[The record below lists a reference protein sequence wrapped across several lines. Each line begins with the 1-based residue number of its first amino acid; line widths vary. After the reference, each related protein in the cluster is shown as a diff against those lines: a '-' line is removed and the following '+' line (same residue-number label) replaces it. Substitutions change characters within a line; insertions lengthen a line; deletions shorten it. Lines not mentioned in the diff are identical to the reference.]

1 MKREENLKQLKTE
14 TFDICIIGAGASGA
28 GCALDAAL
36 RGFKVALIEKED
48 FSSGTSSRS
57 TKLVHGGVRYLEQAF
72 KKLDFAQLRQ
82 VRHGLEERHFVIR
95 NAPHLARPL
104 ALLTPV
110 ATWISGLYFTIGLKL
125 YSWIAGSRDTL
136 PSSEW
141 LSKKQAL
148 KRMPGLNSKILHSAV
163 LYYDGQL
170 NDARYCLALVHSAD
184 EAGAAVLNY
193 AEVSGFSKN
202 EAGQLERAHI
212 KDGLSGEAYDIK
224 AKLFINC
231 TGPYADHIRLMANPE
246 QEPRI
251 RPSKGVHLML
261 PYETLN
267 SEAAML
273 IPETKDGRV
282 VFAIPFEDKVL
293 LGTTDTEYHKL
304 EEEPTLQ
311 KEEVDYLLETLNRF
325 LDKPV
330 NPAQVK
336 AGFGGLRPLVSAASR
351 EDTKSLLRD
360 HMVEHDQASGLLSLL
375 GGKWTTYR
383 LMAKDTID
391 KACSL
396 LHVDADC
403 RTSDHYL
410 VGGKDYHFEEWKSL
424 VDRYGFAEDTAQH
437 LLHNYGDLAKQ
448 VAAYCDRDPQLAERL
463 HKDYPYIKAEVIYQV
478 DEEMART
485 PRDIL
490 ARRIRLEILDWKATH
505 QVTPE
510 VARLIASK
518 IGWDESETQEYAKA
532 YQDQLEVWM
541 NTAELS
547 EMVTSTR

>member
-1 MKREENLKQLKTE
+1 MKREENLQQLKTE

-36 RGFKVALIEKED
+36 RGFKVALIEKKD

-57 TKLVHGGVRYLEQAF
+57 TKLIHGGVRYLEQAF

-82 VRHGLEERHFVIR
+82 VRHGLEERHHVIR

-110 ATWISGLYFTIGLKL
+110 ANWISGLYFTIGLKL

-148 KRMPGLNSKILHSAV
+148 ELMPGLNRKMLHSAV

-193 AEVSGFSKN
+193 AEVTGFTKDGT
-202 EAGQLERAHI
+202 GQLESAQI
-212 KDGLSGEAYDIK
+212 KDGLSGEQYDIK

-231 TGPYADHIRLMANPE
+231 TGPYSDHIRLMANPE

-267 SEAAML
+267 SKAAML

-282 VFAIPFEDKVL
+282 VFAIPFENKVL
-293 LGTTDTEYHKL
+293 LGTTDTDYRQL
-304 EEEPTLQ
+304 DQEPILQ
-311 KEEVDYLLETLNRF
+311 KEEVDYLLETLNRYV
-325 LDKPV
+325 DKELKPE
-330 NPAQVK
+330 QVK
-336 AGFGGLRPLVSAASR
+336 AGFGGLRPLVAASSR

-360 HMVEHDQASGLLSLL
+360 HMVEHDHASGLLSLL

-391 KACSL
+391 EACHIL
-396 LHVDADC
+396 KVDATC
-403 RTSDHYL
+403 TTSDHYL
-410 VGGKDYHFEEWKSL
+410 VGGQQYRYEDWKL
-424 VDRYGFAEDTAQH
+424 LAGEYGFGNDTAQH
-437 LLHNYGDLAKQ
+437 LMENYGDRARQ
-448 VAAYCDRDPQLAERL
+448 VAALCKRDPKLAERL
-463 HKDYPYIKAEVIYQV
+463 HEQYPYIKAEVIYQV
-478 DEEMART
+478 EEEMARI

-490 ARRIRLEILDWKATH
+490 ARRLRLEILDWEAAYA
-505 QVTPE
+505 VTPE
-510 VARLIASK
+510 VASLIGSVL
-518 IGWDESETQEYAKA
+518 GWNDQEVRQYAQD
-532 YQDQLEVWM
+532 YQDQLEMWM
-541 NTAELS
+541 KQAQLTELIPDS
-547 EMVTSTR
+547 R

>member
-1 MKREENLKQLKTE
+1 MTREENLGQLKTE

-36 RGFKVALIEKED
+36 RGFKVALIEKKD

-72 KKLDFAQLRQ
+72 KKFDFAQLRQ
-82 VRHGLEERHFVIR
+82 VRHGLEERHYVIR

-110 ATWISGLYFTIGLKL
+110 ATWLSGLYFTIGLKL
-125 YSWIAGSRDTL
+125 YSWIAGRRDTL

-148 KRMPGLNSKILHSAV
+148 KRMPGLNGKILHSAV

-193 AEVSGFSKN
+193 AEVTGFDKDDS
-202 EAGQLERAHI
+202 GQLESARI
-212 KDGLSGEAYDIK
+212 LDGLSGEEYRIK

-231 TGPYADHIRLMANPE
+231 TGPYSDHIRLMANPE
-246 QEPRI
+246 QESRI

-261 PYETLN
+261 PYDTLG

-293 LGTTDTEYHKL
+293 LGTTDTDYRQL
-304 EEEPTLQ
+304 DEEPILEKQ
-311 KEEVDYLLETLNRF
+311 EVDYLLETLNRY
-325 LDKPV
+325 LDQPV
-330 NPAQVK
+330 KTSDVK
-336 AGFGGLRPLVSAASR
+336 AGFGGLRPLVAASSR

-391 KACSL
+391 KACRIL
-396 LHVDADC
+396 DIDADC

-410 VGGKDYHFEEWKSL
+410 VGGEGYDFAEWRQL
-424 VDRYGFAEDTAQH
+424 ARQYGFGEDTARH
-437 LLHNYGDLAKQ
+437 LLHNYGSRARQ
-448 VAAYCDRDPQLAERL
+448 VAAYCDADPTLSVRL
-463 HKDYPYIKAEVIYQV
+463 HENYPYIKAEVVYQV
-478 DEEMART
+478 EEEMART

-490 ARRIRLEILDWKATH
+490 ARRIRLEILDWRVAH
-505 QVTPE
+505 QITPE
-510 VARLIASK
+510 VSALIGSKMGWSEEEVRSYAR
-518 IGWDESETQEYAKA
+518 A
-532 YQDQLEVWM
+532 YQEELEKWM
-541 NTAELS
+541 KAAELPELVS
-547 EMVTSTR
+547 GS